1 MGEVTGMTRAEAIKI
16 LEVAQAEVEWEY
28 PMEYYAALEIAINS
42 LKVDEMYDLAMEDPD
57 AVILPAEQSG
67 DPESEKYKLAKRIKE
82 DLVAYIS
89 NMHDEHGDVLI
100 EIANDFRNYAA
111 MNGDMEAVR

>member
-1 MGEVTGMTRAEAIKI
+1 MGEVTDMTRAEAIEK
-16 LEVAQAEVEWEY
+16 LKYERK
-28 PMEYYAALEIAINS
+28 YALHENKKAFDMAINS
-42 LKVDEMYDLAMEDPD
+42 LKVDEMYDLVMEDPD

-67 DPESEKYKLAKRIKE
+67 DSESEKYKLAKRIKE